1 MGHTLR
7 KISPKP
13 MRKDWE
19 DIAEN
24 FEKQAHFPMCIGAI
38 DGKHIH
44 VKNFPHEGSMCY
56 NYKQYFSFVLLAIA
70 DSDCKFIYVDIGAYG
85 KGCDSSIL
93 QNTPFWKLLIEGK
106 LNIPVA
112 KHISPDSVKVPYV
125 FVADNAFPV
134 NEHIM
139 RDFQGTT

>member
-44 VKNFPHEGSMCY
+44 VENFPHEGSMCY
-56 NYKQYFSFVLLAIA
+56 NYKKYFSFVLLAIA
-70 DSDCKFIYVDIGAYG
+70 DSIISLYM
-85 KGCDSSIL
+85 SIL
-93 QNTPFWKLLIEGK
+93 EPTERAAILLYYRTHLFGNYSLKE
-106 LNIPVA
+106 N
-112 KHISPDSVKVPYV
+112 
-125 FVADNAFPV
+125 
-134 NEHIM
+134 
-139 RDFQGTT
+139 